1 MDRPFDKELESSR
14 RRFLKSITAL
24 PLFSMMTPNDYG
36 DSSTSIAPARNEHS
50 MPRDGKRVIAIQVGA
65 RSFVDE
71 GVDRVLDTFQENA
84 GVNVVMPAV
93 FTYGRGLAG
102 RQIPGQPLPDH
113 GVQAYDE
120 IRGGSY
126 SKLYPEFSSKSV
138 IQNVRAPELGEF
150 DILADVIPRAKARG
164 MQTYCLFE
172 EAYNPQLMP
181 GFEKIAEVD
190 LNGQVGHSTCFN
202 NPNARSFLVGL
213 VENWFRHN
221 ELDGAMWESERQ
233 GPLNDT
239 LGAHFGKLNEDSR
252 IFCFCEYCVNK
263 GKEQGIKVDRVRT
276 GYAALDEWVKQSVK
290 RNTGGESGGS
300 FVSLWRV
307 LLDYPEILEWHRFWM
322 RSQEEVYGLLYRA
335 VKAINPKAQVGWHIM
350 HLVTMSPFY
359 QADQNYSRIAKVS
372 DFLKPCPYNNCAG
385 PRFARYIRNVNSTV
399 FRDLTGDE
407 VLELHYRLL
416 GYENEP
422 SLEKL
427 PTSGM
432 SADYVARE
440 TRRALAEVNGAIPIY
455 PGIDLDI
462 PTGMNEKRTEPA
474 DVKAAVLAAFR
485 AGAPGVVLSRK
496 YAEMKLTNLSGAGEA
511 LRQLC

>member
-1 MDRPFDKELESSR
+1 MNRPFDEECDSSR
-14 RRFLKSITAL
+14 RSFLKGISAL
-24 PLFSMMTPNDYG
+24 PLLSMLTPKTFG
-36 DSSTSIAPARNEHS
+36 DSSAGMVPGQNENPAL
-50 MPRDGKRVIAIQVGA
+50 KRGNRVVAIQVGA

-71 GVDRVLDTFQENA
+71 GVDRVLDTFQQKA
-84 GVNVVMPAV
+84 SVNVVMPAV

-113 GVQAYDE
+113 GVAAYDE

-150 DILADVIPRAKARG
+150 DILSDVIPRAKARG

-190 LNGQVGHSTCFN
+190 LNGRVGSSTCFN
-202 NPNARSFLVGL
+202 NPNARNFLVAL

-221 ELDGAMWESERQ
+221 ELDGMMWESERE
-233 GPLNDT
+233 GPLNNT
-239 LGAHFGKLNEDSR
+239 LGAHFGKLNGDSR
-252 IFCFCEYCVNK
+252 IYCFCEYCVNK
-263 GKEQGIKVDRVRT
+263 GKDEGIRVDRVRA
-276 GYAALDEWVKQSVK
+276 GYAALDEWVKQSIKVN
-290 RNTGGESGGS
+290 RGEGNGF

-307 LLDYPEILEWHRFWM
+307 LVDYPEILEWHRFWL
-322 RSQEEVYGLLYRA
+322 RSQEEVYGLLYQA
-335 VKAINPKAQVGWHIM
+335 VKAINPRAHVGWHIM

-385 PRFARYIRNVNSTV
+385 PRFAQYIRNVNSTV
-399 FRDLTGDE
+399 FRDMTGDE

-416 GYENEP
+416 GYEHEP

-432 SADYVARE
+432 SSGYVARE

-455 PGIDLDI
+455 PGIDIDI
-462 PTGMNEKRTEPA
+462 PTAVNEKRTEPG
-474 DVKAAVLAAFR
+474 DVKGAVVAAFR

-496 YAEMKLTNLSGAGEA
+496 YAEMKLTNLAGAGEA
-511 LRQLC
+511 LQELA